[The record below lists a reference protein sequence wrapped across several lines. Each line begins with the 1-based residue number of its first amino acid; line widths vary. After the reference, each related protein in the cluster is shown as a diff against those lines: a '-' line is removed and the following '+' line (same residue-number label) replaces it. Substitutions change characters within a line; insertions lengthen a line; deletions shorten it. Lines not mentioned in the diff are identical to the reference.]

1 MTERD
6 AFLAA
11 CAGDDHAV
19 AANALRELMA
29 RETGTAAAQMA
40 AKRVEEMAT
49 RLALPGSRVALLAS
63 FTIDPLAPHFALN
76 EFLAGRRLSFRSIP
90 YEQWFT
96 ALSTPGEVDEFA
108 PDAVFLLLHLEDAAP
123 LLARRHLAA
132 ANELEAEADHL
143 IAAIDE
149 GVSAFRA
156 RSGIPL
162 VLCTFVAAERGV
174 ERYFDRRA
182 TPARQG
188 SIDRLNARLTELAH
202 RHANLFV
209 LDYAQAVCDFGRL
222 GWFDPVKSHH
232 TKSAI
237 SGRALPYL
245 GAELSGF
252 VDALTRPRRKVLAVD
267 LDNTLWGGVVGED
280 GPDGIAVAGDY
291 PGNAFADFQAFVK
304 NLRASG
310 IALATVSKNN
320 RADAEEAF
328 RTHPDMPLAWDDFT
342 AHRVDWNDKAANLR
356 AVASEIN
363 VGVDALAYADDS
375 PMECD
380 LVRTYAP
387 EVAVIHLDGPPSLFA
402 QKVLATGGFYA
413 AALTNEDRAR
423 ADAYA
428 AERDRA
434 TLAETTDTKSFLETL
449 NLRLTLR
456 PPRDGE
462 IDRVSQLFAKT
473 NQFNLTTKRYSSADV
488 MAMCGDPAKQI
499 KIARLADRYGDY
511 GLIGIMVT
519 ADCDDQTREVDSL
532 LLSCRVLGR
541 NVEQAIVADLETEAR
556 QAGRA
561 RLVGQYCASAKNSM
575 VANFYPEHGFARTEK
590 DGLFAR
596 DLATEP
602 PLAFPDHVTI
612 IREGD
617 AS

>member
-1 MTERD
+1 MTDRKT
-6 AFLAA
+6 FLAA
-11 CAGDDHAV
+11 CAGDDHA
-19 AANALRELMA
+19 AAASALRDFLA
-29 RETGTAAAQMA
+29 RETGTAATQMA
-40 AKRVEEMAT
+40 AKRVDEMAV
-49 RLALPGSRVALLAS
+49 RLALPDSRVALLAS
-63 FTIDPLAPHFALN
+63 FTIDPLAPHFAVN
-76 EFLAGRRLSFRSIP
+76 EFLAGRRLSFQSIP
-90 YEQWFT
+90 YQRWFT
-96 ALSTPGEVDEFA
+96 ALTTPGELDTFG
-108 PDAVFLLLHLEDAAP
+108 PDAMFLLLHLEDVAP

-132 ANELEAEADHL
+132 GEELESEADHL

-149 GVSAFRA
+149 SVSAFRA
-156 RSGIPL
+156 RSGVPV

-182 TPARQG
+182 TPSRQG
-188 SIDRLNARLTELAH
+188 LIDRLNARLSELAR

-209 LDYAQAVCDFGRL
+209 FDYAQTVCDFGRL

-232 TKSAI
+232 TKTAI
-237 SGRALPYL
+237 AAPALPSL
-245 GAELSGF
+245 GAELSAF

-291 PGNAFADFQAFVK
+291 PGNAFADFQAFIK

-320 RADAEEAF
+320 QADAEEAF

-356 AVASEIN
+356 VVANVIN
-363 VGVDALAYADDS
+363 VGIDTLAYADDS

-380 LVRTYAP
+380 LVRTYAS
-387 EVAVIHLDGPPSLFA
+387 EVNVIHLDGPPSLFA
-402 QKVLATGGFYA
+402 QKILATGGFYA
-413 AALTNEDRAR
+413 AALTDEDRVR

-428 AERDRA
+428 AERDRT
-434 TLAETTDTKSFLETL
+434 TLAATTDTRSFLTTL
-449 NLRLTLR
+449 DLRLTLR

-462 IDRVSQLFAKT
+462 IDRVAQLFAKT
-473 NQFNLTTKRYSSADV
+473 NQFNLTTKRYSTADV

-519 ADCDDQTREVDSL
+519 ADRDHRTREVDSF

-556 QAGRA
+556 DAGRA
-561 RLVGQYCASAKNSM
+561 CLIGRYCESAKNGM
-575 VANFYPEHGFARTEK
+575 VADFYPEHGFARTDT

-596 DLATEP
+596 DLAASP
-602 PLAFPDHVTI
+602 PLTFPDHVTI
-612 IREGD
+612 IRE
-617 AS
+617 AEAP